1 MRSILDSEVLALL
14 PPSLLGFGV
23 GLEETTGTA
32 GIFGGDANDG
42 LSVGLF
48 VVVSSSPSIE
58 LHSLYVHHGLNNEG
72 LKSFASNSASSKSD
86 SGREQLLVN
95 EHIFASQ
102 LPVVSWIS
110 PLLSPTDVR
119 LYLQTTMDC
128 PLFAWLSSH
137 SQKTNE

>member
-1 MRSILDSEVLALL
+1 MRSILLDSEVLALL

-32 GIFGGDANDG
+32 GIFGGDANAG
-42 LSVGLF
+42 LSVGF

-58 LHSLYVHHGLNNEG
+58 LHSLSVHHGLNNEG

-119 LYLQTTMDC
+119 LYLQTTMDW